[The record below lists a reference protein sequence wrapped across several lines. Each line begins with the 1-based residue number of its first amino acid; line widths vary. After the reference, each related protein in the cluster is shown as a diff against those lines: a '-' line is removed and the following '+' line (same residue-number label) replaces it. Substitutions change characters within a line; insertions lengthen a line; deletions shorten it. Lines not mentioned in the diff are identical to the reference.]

1 MAVEHILA
9 GLRTLAAKPLA
20 EATAPPKGMY
30 TSPDI
35 LALEQERIF
44 GAGWLCA
51 GRVDEIAGPGDYM
64 TFEMGPQPVILVRGK
79 DGAVRAHANTCRHR
93 MMRLVEGK
101 GNASR
106 FTCPYHAWTYGLDG
120 GLVAAPH
127 MDRTSCFDKKELS
140 LADIRCEIYQGW
152 IYVTLNGGARPVAD
166 MLAPLTSV
174 IERYGQEHYRTIFTE
189 EHVWDTNW
197 KCLTENFMES
207 YHLPVAHRE
216 TVGANFTV
224 SENIFG
230 EAGDADD
237 FAFQFFTKT
246 EGAPVGRAHPA
257 NDRLEGDW
265 RRTSV
270 MPTVFP
276 SHMYVLAPDH
286 LWYLSLQPDGV
297 GRTRIRYG
305 AALAPEVMDSADDSL
320 ALIAEKKAFLDKVQV
335 EDRHVVE
342 GIFRGA
348 MSPLAVPGP
357 LSWME
362 QENHQF
368 ARYLARHL
376 CD

>member
-1 MAVEHILA
+1 MAVERILA
-9 GLRTLAAKPLA
+9 ELKALGARQLA

-51 GRVDEIAGPGDYM
+51 GRADEIARPGDYM

-140 LADIRCEIYQGW
+140 LADIRCEIYRGW

-224 SENIFG
+224 SENTFG
-230 EAGDADD
+230 EAGDADA

-335 EDRHVVE
+335 EDKHVVE
-342 GIFRGA
+342 GIFNGA

>member
-1 MAVEHILA
+1 MSVEHILA
-9 GLRTLAAKPLA
+9 DLKALAARPLA
-20 EATAPPKGMY
+20 EATAPPKGIY
-30 TSPDI
+30 TSPGI

-44 GAGWLCA
+44 ANGWMCA
-51 GRVDEIAGPGDYM
+51 GRVDEIAKPGDYM
-64 TFEMGPQPVILVRGK
+64 TFEMGPQPAIIVRGR
-79 DGAVRAHANTCRHR
+79 DGVVRAHANTCRHR
-93 MMRLVEGK
+93 TMRLVEGR
-101 GNASR
+101 GNTSR

-120 GLVAAPH
+120 SLAAAPH
-127 MDRTSCFDKKELS
+127 MDRTACFDRDELG
-140 LADIRCEIYQGW
+140 LAGIRCEIYQGW
-152 IYVTLNGGARPVAD
+152 VYVTLNADAPSVAQT
-166 MLAPLTSV
+166 LAPLTPV
-174 IERYGQEHYRTIFTE
+174 IARYGQENYRTIFTE

-224 SENIFG
+224 SENEFG
-230 EAGDADD
+230 EAGDEDD
-237 FAFQFFTKT
+237 FAFQFFTKS

-257 NDRLEGDW
+257 NDRLEGTW
-265 RRTSV
+265 RHTSV

-320 ALIAEKKAFLDKVQV
+320 ALVAEKKAFLDKVQV
-335 EDRHVVE
+335 EDKHVVE

-348 MSPLAVPGP
+348 LAPLAVPGP

-368 ARYLARHL
+368 VRYLARRL

>member
-1 MAVEHILA
+1 MAVERILA
-9 GLRTLAAKPLA
+9 ELKALGARQLA
-20 EATAPPKGMY
+20 EATAPPKGIY
-30 TSPDI
+30 SSPDI

-51 GRVDEIAGPGDYM
+51 GRADEIARPGDYM

-79 DGAVRAHANTCRHR
+79 DGAVLAHANTCRHR

-127 MDRTSCFDKKELS
+127 MDQTSCFDKKELS

-224 SENIFG
+224 SENTFG
-230 EAGDADD
+230 EAGDEDD

-335 EDRHVVE
+335 EDKHVVE
-342 GIFRGA
+342 GIFNGA

>member
-1 MAVEHILA
+1 MSVSRILA
-9 GLRTLAAKPLA
+9 ELKHGAAKPLA
-20 EATAPPKGMY
+20 EATAPPKDIY
-30 TSPDI
+30 TSSDI

-44 GAGWLCA
+44 RAGWLCA
-51 GRVDEIAGPGDYM
+51 GRTDEIDNPGDYM
-64 TFEMGPQPVILVRGK
+64 TFEMGTQPVILVRGK
-79 DGAVRAHANTCRHR
+79 DGIVRAHANVCRHR
-93 MMRLVEGK
+93 MMRLVEGR
-101 GNASR
+101 GNTSR
-106 FTCPYHAWTYGLDG
+106 FTCPYHAWTYSLDG
-120 GLVAAPH
+120 ELAAAPH
-127 MDRTSCFDKKELS
+127 MDRTSCFDRDRLS
-140 LADIRCEIYQGW
+140 LASVRSEIYQGW
-152 IYVTLNGGARPVAD
+152 IYVTLNDAARSVAD
-166 MLAPLTSV
+166 TLAPLTPV
-174 IERYGQEHYRTIFTE
+174 IARYGQEHYRTIFTE

-207 YHLPVAHRE
+207 YHLPVAHRA

-224 SENIFG
+224 AENTFG
-230 EAGDADD
+230 ETDEDD
-237 FAFQFFTKT
+237 EFVFQFFTKT

-265 RRTSV
+265 RHTSV

-335 EDRHVVE
+335 EDKHVVE

-348 MSPLAVPGP
+348 LSPLSVPGP

-368 ARYLARHL
+368 ARYLARRL

>member
-1 MAVEHILA
+1 MTVSPVLSDLSA
-9 GLRTLAAKPLA
+9 LAARDLS
-20 EATAPPKGMY
+20 EATAPPKALY

-35 LALEQERIF
+35 LALEQQHIF
-44 GAGWLCA
+44 GASWLCA
-51 GRVDEIAGPGDYM
+51 GRADEIPSPGDYM
-64 TFEMGPQPVILVRGK
+64 TYELGPQPVILVRGR
-79 DGAVRAHANTCRHR
+79 DGEITARANTCRHR
-93 MMRLVEGK
+93 MMRLVEGR
-101 GNASR
+101 GRASR
-106 FTCPYHAWTYGLDG
+106 FTCPYHAWTYSLDG
-120 GLVAAPH
+120 ELAAAPH
-127 MDRTSCFDKKELS
+127 MERTSCFDRDRLS
-140 LADIRCEIYQGW
+140 LASVRSEIYQGW
-152 IYVTLNGGARPVAD
+152 IYVTLNDAARSVAD
-166 MLAPLTSV
+166 TLAPLTPV
-174 IERYGQEHYRTIFTE
+174 IARYGQEHYRTIFTE

-207 YHLPVAHRE
+207 YHLPVAHRA

-224 SENIFG
+224 AENTFG
-230 EAGDADD
+230 ETDEDD
-237 FAFQFFTKT
+237 EFVFQFFTKT

-265 RRTSV
+265 RHTSV

-335 EDRHVVE
+335 EDKHVVE

-348 MSPLAVPGP
+348 LSPLSVPGP

-368 ARYLARHL
+368 ARYLARRL

>member
-9 GLRTLAAKPLA
+9 DLKTLAAKPLA
-20 EATAPPKGMY
+20 EANAPPKGMY

-44 GAGWLCA
+44 GAGWLCV
-51 GRVDEIAGPGDYM
+51 GRVDEIARPGDYM
-64 TFEMGPQPVILVRGK
+64 TYELGSQPVIIVRGK
-79 DGAVRAHANTCRHR
+79 DGTVRAHANTCRHR

-101 GNASR
+101 GNTSR

-120 GLVAAPH
+120 ALAAAPH
-127 MDRTSCFDKKELS
+127 MDRTTCFDRSELG
-140 LADIRCEIYQGW
+140 LAGIRCEIYQGW
-152 IYVTLNGGARPVAD
+152 IYVTLNADARPVAD
-166 MLAPLTSV
+166 TLAPLTPV
-174 IERYGQEHYRTIFTE
+174 VERYGQENYRTIFTE

-224 SENIFG
+224 SENSFG
-230 EAGDADD
+230 EAGEADD
-237 FAFQFFTKT
+237 FACQLFTKT

-297 GRTRIRYG
+297 DRTRIRYG

-335 EDRHVVE
+335 EDKHVVE
-342 GIFRGA
+342 GIFNGA

-368 ARYLARHL
+368 TRYLARRL